1 MAESDRIKWDQRYR
15 QFTGIGQEPPSWLLD
30 VSDEIP
36 HLGRALDIAAGTGR
50 LSLWLARRG
59 LDVLAVDISSVGLEL
74 AQQTAEAEGHLIE
87 TLALDL
93 EAQSLP
99 DGPFDVI
106 TCFHYWQRDI
116 FPMIRDR
123 LRPEGVFVAEVSTIA
138 NLELHPHP
146 SLQYLA
152 EPNELKQQCR
162 TLQIAYYQECWSDD
176 NAMARVVARK

>member
-1 MAESDRIKWDQRYR
+1 MAESDRLKWDQRYS
-15 QFTGIGQEPPSWLLD
+15 QFTGIGQEPASWLVD

-50 LSLWLARRG
+50 LSLWLAKRG

-74 AQQTAEAEGHLIE
+74 ARQTAEAKGHLIE
-87 TLALDL
+87 ILSLDL

-106 TCFHYWQRDI
+106 TCFHYWQKDI
-116 FPMIRDR
+116 FPMIRER
-123 LRPEGVFVAEVSTIA
+123 LRPGGVFVAEVATVA
-138 NLELHPHP
+138 NLERHPHP

-152 EPNELKQQCR
+152 DPGELKQQCQL
-162 TLQIAYYQECWSDD
+162 LQIAYYQECWFDD
-176 NAMARVVARK
+176 HAMARVVARK

>member
-1 MAESDRIKWDQRYR
+1 MAESDRLKWDQRYS
-15 QFTGIGQEPPSWLLD
+15 QVTGIGQEPASWLVD

-50 LSLWLARRG
+50 LSLWLAKRG

-74 AQQTAEAEGHLIE
+74 AKQTAEAKGHLIE
-87 TLALDL
+87 ILSLDL

-106 TCFHYWQRDI
+106 TCFHYWQKDI
-116 FPMIRDR
+116 FPMIRER
-123 LRPEGVFVAEVSTIA
+123 LRPGGVFVAEVATVA
-138 NLELHPHP
+138 NLERHPHP

-152 EPNELKQQCR
+152 DPGELKQQCQL
-162 TLQIAYYQECWSDD
+162 LQIAYYQECWFDD
-176 NAMARVVARK
+176 HAMARVVARK